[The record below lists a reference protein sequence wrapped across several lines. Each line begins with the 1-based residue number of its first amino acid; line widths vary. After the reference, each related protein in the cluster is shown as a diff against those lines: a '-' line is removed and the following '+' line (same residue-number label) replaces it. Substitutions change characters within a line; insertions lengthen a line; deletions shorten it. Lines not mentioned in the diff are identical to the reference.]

1 MDWLR
6 HFDAEKLLLLTL
18 VLTRVSGLMMTAP
31 IYGGTDSPMQVRAL
45 LAFALAVLLMPSQWG
60 VHVTDPGSTV
70 CYLVFI
76 GGELLVG
83 ACLGLGITILFS
95 GIQMAGNLISRA
107 GGLTLSDLF
116 DPSVNSDVPL
126 FSRLLTLIGTAI
138 FACIGGHRVVMAGLL
153 DTFAVIPPGGSLA
166 CLFAPHAAASHA
178 GFLDSLLGAMLT
190 LIAQSFQL
198 GVRVCMPVVLAAL
211 LATLI
216 LGLIGR
222 TLPQLNIMAVGFG
235 LNAMLTFAMMLLSL
249 GTAFL
254 VFQEQLS
261 PAIETLLEVFKVPLQ
276 SQWFRLP

>member
-1 MDWLR
+1 
-6 HFDAEKLLLLTL
+6 
-18 VLTRVSGLMMTAP
+18 
-31 IYGGTDSPMQVRAL
+31 
-45 LAFALAVLLMPSQWG
+45 
-60 VHVTDPGSTV
+60 
-70 CYLVFI
+70 
-76 GGELLVG
+76 
-83 ACLGLGITILFS
+83 
-95 GIQMAGNLISRA
+95 MAGNLISRA